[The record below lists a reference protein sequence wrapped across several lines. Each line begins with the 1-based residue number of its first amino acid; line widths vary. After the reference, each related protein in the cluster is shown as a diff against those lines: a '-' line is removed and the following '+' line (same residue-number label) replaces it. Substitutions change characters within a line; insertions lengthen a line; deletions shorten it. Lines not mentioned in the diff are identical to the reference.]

1 MLNENDENNENKR
14 KRGGRAVL
22 IICENKKDV
31 ADIIKTLSVEHKHL
45 FEYKGKIDGMR
56 KVIDGF
62 QRTKID
68 GIRQVRPCDIIV
80 ATNVAGRGTDLKIS
94 ELLERNG
101 GLHVIVSY
109 LPSNVRVELQ
119 AFGRSGRKGENGS
132 GRMIV
137 YDPRSAHNSLT
148 FQSLVDERNQKEEDR
163 LQEIRI
169 KMIPRVEIEKELF
182 EKFEL
187 LQDNFKVN
195 YFLDRDSKYKDLQM
209 RALHN
214 KWAFWLDKMSDK
226 INNVYKSKENRE
238 EIFKNYDIF
247 KENIINLLN
256 SSFSDGREGLID
268 ESGELLKLAK
278 YNIEEANYK
287 QAQKNC
293 DKILA
298 MDSDYS
304 FAYYYKAIAICQPM
318 KPDES
323 IEIIKE
329 IKKKWSGHQITFE
342 EKRECISLLKKAM
355 ISFESEIENLQM
367 RSMHLASLNREK
379 RNAGIGT
386 EQDFFS
392 RSNSNEISAI
402 FIHLNAIKDALTKE
416 LIASDLAKTL
426 SNTFLTEQEAQQL
439 FEYLIKTPELS
450 TKVKNVRVSKKVKVK
465 YHVSNKNEQILEIKQ
480 STNNDCFKRL
490 TEADL
495 KSETIVLDFLTKGEK
510 DLLDKNLIDF
520 SLELYAADQL
530 NVDNYKLVD
539 FPKSFNFCKLKFLEK
554 LEDSNKTTLEY
565 RENLIGDLKLSALIP
580 EKIIE
585 ILKDKTNQIETIS
598 LDENQKSSFET
609 HDIWHDQN
617 LLNESGNQLKVTLA
631 EKLSNNKLTYKDFD
645 DILSNLSNSIKSIKN
660 ENKTIIWEKLKQ
672 VSFIKCE
679 QMFQFNE
686 NIRHS
691 LDKYVKCIKVTKK
704 INFDKI
710 DFSGF
715 NLLEKNSKEISS
727 LFNEPNKTDFSE
739 DDLVKIFLKDNSV
752 SKEEAQNAFFY
763 LRRYLVN
770 KGIARN
776 IIDELGLKLDFFDK
790 NELIEIDGI
799 LEQLYQAK
807 YFNSDSIELFPISN
821 LIDELKKKRVI
832 KGRSMKSKLI
842 KGNEKPWIEYKNNLE
857 KNLRRLT
864 GSRIN
869 EIIDKRIADDKFVT
883 ETEIQQ
889 HTDGYMKRI
898 KFAYKKKTF
907 IFDSNVKDN
916 EKKIK
921 TDLIETKK
929 NSENEK
935 ITDAVVNAFMESFG
949 SIKRHEKCMINTVNL
964 EAYFRGTN
972 IPKEVAEY
980 EQLQK
985 DLVITFSMYQGG
997 WCWKAFAIAVAG
1009 VIQIAAGS
1017 LLIAYPIFG
1026 PYSYHIGSG
1035 LISEGASDI
1044 VFAITNSGNITSRS
1058 YWNNKLMSVFITV
1071 VSCGVGAYLSSGAN
1085 AAVITANIAKEQ
1097 AARFGLKLAAKEGSK
1112 MILKTVVKKVL
1123 GEVGKAV
1130 LNLVKS
1136 LAIDKLSQFVT
1147 AAVFKEFK
1155 DAIMWMIKKSFGY
1168 EEGMKK
1174 AEASLKN
1181 LNYLIVST
1189 NQQNQN
1195 TIQILQ
1201 EKINESEQELSE
1213 SLNNQIAS
1221 LTGKIGGPLASQIG
1235 EASQNVRF
1243 SGLKLNE
1250 NSIGNAQAKSYS
1262 KIAELIGTAL
1272 KIIKCCNTAIELISV
1287 VNDLIQLIG
1296 KKLSIKAESIAQT
1309 GIQDKKL
1316 DTTIE
1321 ATNKQI
1327 DNQVIKK
1334 KKETDEL
1341 RVIREAI
1348 PPTIDSLQKTNQS
1361 NEKTDEVKIEITQL
1375 ETEKNKKVDAE
1386 NENVKEGIEIIN
1398 NRLFDNIQAKIQNQ
1412 IVGPAFNSLVDHM
1425 MKPLS
1430 ESLEKAF
1437 FQEFNDLKTM
1447 SLAYGEY
1454 DHRYIKDGKEL
1465 GLEID
1470 LVKDHLIDEMT
1481 KLSFDSPILE
1491 VNLDEVKQGTIILEI
1506 DGELKELD
1514 FANEQDRNLIRDKVG
1529 SKNIRILPG
1538 LGLTGKPRLSRP
1550 NFSNYMS
1557 SWSPDKQV
1565 NESDLE
1571 IMAFRENRQ
1580 FVVMK
1585 PDGTQKIIGPKSDK
1599 EPFMFKYSEGVDKN
1613 TGHYSPIVKE
1623 GDSYVEINDL
1633 TNNKNACGIES
1644 LLYLKNREDLIG
1656 KGEWSQQAEQRL
1668 KTGLNLE
1675 SINNELN
1682 QIKDFAL
1689 KCPNV
1694 RNQFLNRKH
1703 EAPNTLI
1710 GGQKREI
1717 LTNEQYPGENEINLN
1732 VRKVTEIHLEE
1743 RVNNF
1748 LEFRN
1753 LCQKLEDEVQKSN
1766 PDFKLEYEESAKFQ
1780 DKSGRHELNDSS
1792 LIPSS
1797 SFKNMD
1803 SNILEANI
1811 GELSHID
1818 AAHTIGINVKNLDLI
1833 SDSNSTPEA
1842 LKVKQQ
1848 IKDMLSKTNPLPKS
1862 LNIVPDRIIDKV
1874 QFKMVNEINGS
1885 MSDTEFKQSYLREC
1899 SKSVNEKLYSFQQ
1912 NTFQAQVLQLYK
1924 EKLDSFKNQDLVED
1938 LQNKR
1943 RKAG

>member
-1 MLNENDENNENKR
+1 VLNENEENNRN
-14 KRGGRAVL
+14 RGGRAVL

-31 ADIIKTLSVEHKHL
+31 ADIIKTLIVQHKHL

-62 QRTKID
+62 QRTKIY

-101 GLHVIVSY
+101 GLHVIMSY

-119 AFGRSGRKGENGS
+119 GFGRSGRKGENGS

-187 LQDNFKVN
+187 LQDNFKVY

-247 KENIINLLN
+247 KKNILNLLN

-278 YNIEEANYK
+278 YNIEEANYQ

-293 DKILA
+293 DNILA

-318 KPDES
+318 KPDEN
-323 IEIIKE
+323 IELITE

-355 ISFESEIENLQM
+355 ISFENEIENLQM

-426 SNTFLTEQEAQQL
+426 SNTFLTEHEAHQL
-439 FEYLIKTPELS
+439 FEYIIKTPELS
-450 TKVKNVRVSKKVKVK
+450 TQVKNVRASKKVKVK
-465 YHVSNKNEQILEIKQ
+465 FHVSNKNEQLLKINM

-495 KSETIVLDFLTKGEK
+495 KSETIVLDSLTKSEK
-510 DLLDKNLIDF
+510 NLLDTNLIDF
-520 SLELYAADQL
+520 SPELYTADPL
-530 NVDNYKLVD
+530 HDNYKLVD
-539 FPKSFNFCKLKFLEK
+539 FPKSFSYCKLRFLDK
-554 LEDSNKTTLEY
+554 LEDPNNRTLEY
-565 RENLIGDLKLSALIP
+565 RENLIADLKLLALNR

-585 ILKDKTNQIETIS
+585 ILKHKTNQIETIS

-609 HDIWHDQN
+609 HNIWHDKN
-617 LLNESGNQLKVTLA
+617 LLNESGNQLKTILA
-631 EKLSNNKLTYKDFD
+631 EKLSDNKLSQKDFD
-645 DILSNLSNSIKSIKN
+645 DILTNLSIKN
-660 ENKTIIWEKLKQ
+660 ENKTIIWGKLKE

-686 NIRHS
+686 NIRHN

-704 INFDKI
+704 INFDQI

-727 LFNEPNKTDFSE
+727 LFNEQNKTNFSE
-739 DDLVKIFLKDNSV
+739 EDLVTIFIKDNSV
-752 SKEEAQNAFFY
+752 SKEDAQNAFFY
-763 LRRYLVN
+763 LRKYLVY

-776 IIDELGLKLDFFDK
+776 IIDELGLKLDFLDK

-799 LEQLYQAK
+799 LEQLYHAK

-821 LIDELKKKRVI
+821 LIDELKKQRVI
-832 KGRSMKSKLI
+832 KGCSMKSKLI
-842 KGNEKPWIEYKNNLE
+842 KGNEKLWTKYLGSLE
-857 KNLRRLT
+857 ESLRRLT
-864 GSRIN
+864 GFKIN

-889 HTDGYMKRI
+889 HTDGFMKKL
-898 KFAYKKKTF
+898 KFAYRTTKKIF
-907 IFDSNVKDN
+907 FDSNKG
-916 EKKIK
+916 KIK

-929 NSENEK
+929 NNEYVK
-935 ITDAVVNAFMESFG
+935 ITDAVVKTFMESFG
-949 SIKRHEKCMINTVNL
+949 SIKRHDKCMINTTNL

-972 IPKEVAEY
+972 IPKEVFEY

-1026 PYSYHIGSG
+1026 PFSYHIGSG

-1058 YWNNKLMSVFITV
+1058 YWSNKLMSVCITV
-1071 VSCGVGAYLSSGAN
+1071 ASCGVGAYLSSGAN

-1097 AARFGLKLAAKEGSK
+1097 AARFGLKLATKEGSK
-1112 MILKTVVKKVL
+1112 VILKAVVKKVL

-1130 LNLVKS
+1130 FNLVKS

-1147 AAVFKEFK
+1147 ATVFKEFK

-1181 LNYLIVST
+1181 LEHQIVST
-1189 NQQNQN
+1189 NQQNQH
-1195 TIQILQ
+1195 TIQILK
-1201 EKINESEQELSE
+1201 EKIIESEQDLSE

-1250 NSIGNAQAKSYS
+1250 NSLGNFQAKSYS
-1262 KIAELIGTAL
+1262 KIAELIGIAL
-1272 KIIKCCNTAIELISV
+1272 KVIKCCNTAIELIAV

-1309 GIQDKKL
+1309 GIQNTMV
-1316 DTTIE
+1316 DTTVE
-1321 ATNKQI
+1321 ATNKKI
-1327 DNQVIKK
+1327 DNQVIKN

-1348 PPTIDSLQKTNQS
+1348 PPTLDSLQKINQS
-1361 NEKTDEVKIEITQL
+1361 NEKTDEAKIEITQL
-1375 ETEKNKKVDAE
+1375 ETEKNNKVDAE
-1386 NENVKEGIEIIN
+1386 NENVKQGIEIIN
-1398 NRLFDNIQAKIQNQ
+1398 NRLFDNIQSKIQNQ
-1412 IVGPAFNSLVDHM
+1412 IVSPAFSSLVDHM

-1430 ESLEKAF
+1430 ESLEKTF

-1454 DHRYIKDGKEL
+1454 DHRYNKDGKEL
-1465 GLEID
+1465 GLEIE
-1470 LVKDHLIDEMT
+1470 LVKDYLLDEIN

-1491 VNLDEVKQGTIILEI
+1491 VNLDKVKQGTLILDI

-1514 FANEQDRNLIRDKVG
+1514 LANEQDRNLIRDKVG

-1550 NFSNYMS
+1550 NFANYMS
-1557 SWSPDKQV
+1557 SWSPDKQL

-1571 IMAFRENRQ
+1571 LIAFRENRQ
-1580 FVVMK
+1580 FVILK
-1585 PDGTQKIIGPKSDK
+1585 PDGTKKILGPKSDK
-1599 EPFMFKYSEGVDKN
+1599 EPFMFNYSVGVDKN

-1623 GDSYVEINDL
+1623 GDSYVEIDDL
-1633 TNNKNACGIES
+1633 TNNKNSCGIES

-1689 KCPNV
+1689 KSPNV
-1694 RNQFLNRKH
+1694 RNHFLNRKH

-1710 GGQKREI
+1710 GGQKRVFF
-1717 LTNEQYPGENEINLN
+1717 TNEQYPGENYKNRN
-1732 VRKVTEIHLEE
+1732 VRNVTEFHIEK
-1743 RVNNF
+1743 RIKNF
-1748 LEFRN
+1748 IEFIK
-1753 LCQKLEDEVQKSN
+1753 LCQKLEEEMQKSN
-1766 PDFKLEYEESAKFQ
+1766 PNFKLEYEGSAKFQ
-1780 DKSGRHELNDSS
+1780 DKFGRHESNNSS
-1792 LIPSS
+1792 KVQSG
-1797 SFKNMD
+1797 SFRNMD
-1803 SNILEANI
+1803 SNILEAKI

-1818 AAHTIGINVKNLDLI
+1818 AAHTIGINVKNLD
-1833 SDSNSTPEA
+1833 DCNSTPEA
-1842 LKVKQQ
+1842 LKLQNQ
-1848 IKDMLSKTNPLPKS
+1848 LKDMLSKTNPLPKAF
-1862 LNIVPDRIIDKV
+1862 NILPDIIIDKV
-1874 QFKMVNEINGS
+1874 QFQMVNKNNGL
-1885 MSDTEFKQSYLREC
+1885 MSTEFQQSYLRIFRE
-1899 SKSVNEKLYSFQQ
+1899 SFDEKLSSFQQ
-1912 NTFQAQVLQLYK
+1912 NTI
-1924 EKLDSFKNQDLVED
+1924 LDKHKYFSKFLLN
-1938 LQNKR
+1938 
-1943 RKAG
+1943 